1 MTRIDSA
8 RRRLLRTPRPVSR
21 GRTGQGVPARRHA
34 GTGWIVRQTGF
45 YVIER
50 LVAFSVRRRWL
61 VLVAA
66 ALITVAGVVAA
77 AHLFRINTDVERL
90 IEPSVSWRQDEIA
103 FEKAFPQRTNLVAAV
118 IDGET
123 PEIAEE
129 AAARFAEALKS
140 HRSEIETVYRPD
152 GGPFFDRN
160 GLLLMSQEELEQTTQ
175 RLIEQQG
182 LLGPL
187 AADPSLRGV
196 MRVLNLGVKGVK
208 SGDAKLEDL
217 AQPMTQIDETLR
229 KVLDGQRARMSW
241 QTLLAGGRSETT
253 DKRKFVMIQP
263 VLDYNALEPG
273 REATKLIR
281 RVAAEQNID
290 AAHGL
295 RIRLTGPVAVADDEF
310 ATLADDAF
318 LNYSLTTAAIVLFL
332 WLALRS
338 GPLVVAVLITTF
350 SGLVVTA
357 ALGLAMVGELNPISV
372 AFAALFVGLGIDFGI
387 QFAVRY
393 RADRYEL
400 GNVEAALRGA
410 ARGVGWSLTLAAIS
424 LLAGF
429 FAFLPTQFRGVSELG
444 LIAGVGMIVAYLFAL
459 TLLPA
464 LIAVFNPRGEKR
476 AVETTWMAGV
486 DHWIVEHR
494 KWVLIFVGLITLAGI
509 PLLLKLPF
517 DSNPMHLRSPK
528 VESIATYLDLI
539 KDPATSPNSIDVLA
553 PNVDAVPALSKR
565 LEGLDAVAKVISI
578 DTFVP
583 RDQDQKL
590 ATIQETAQ
598 LLAPALNPVRKPPPP
613 TDAENV
619 KALKETAAAL
629 KSIANGDS
637 AGAKAADRLSGTLDT
652 LAAAQAEKREAA
664 SVALTTDLKTLM
676 SRLSGLL
683 DPKKIT
689 LDNLPK
695 PLKAEWVTSD
705 GRARIEVHPKGDSN
719 DDEVLRRFA
728 KEVQTVDPHAT
739 GAPIATT
746 ESSYTILGAFVQAGL
761 TALALIFI
769 LLSVALRK
777 PWDVAMTLGPLVL
790 ATLWT
795 LMALK
800 VIGMP
805 LNFANI
811 IALPLMLAVGVAFH
825 IYYVIAWRAG
835 VVDMLASSLTRAIF
849 FSALTTGT
857 AFGSLMLSS
866 HPGTASMGELLAL
879 SLFFTLIAAFFVV
892 PAFLGPPPKQPDAD
906 RPEGT
911 EAGRQSGEVA
921 REHAAVK

>member
-1 MTRIDSA
+1 
-8 RRRLLRTPRPVSR
+8 
-21 GRTGQGVPARRHA
+21 
-34 GTGWIVRQTGF
+34 
-45 YVIER
+45 
-50 LVAFSVRRRWL
+50 
-61 VLVAA
+61 
-66 ALITVAGVVAA
+66 
-77 AHLFRINTDVERL
+77 
-90 IEPSVSWRQDEIA
+90 
-103 FEKAFPQRTNLVAAV
+103 
-118 IDGET
+118 
-123 PEIAEE
+123 
-129 AAARFAEALKS
+129 
-140 HRSEIETVYRPD
+140 
-152 GGPFFDRN
+152 
-160 GLLLMSQEELEQTTQ
+160 
-175 RLIEQQG
+175 
-182 LLGPL
+182 
-187 AADPSLRGV
+187 
-196 MRVLNLGVKGVK
+196 MRVLSLGVKGVK

-217 AQPMTQIDETLR
+217 AQPMEQIDGTLR

-253 DKRKFVMIQP
+253 DTRKFVMIQP

-281 RVAAEQNID
+281 RLAAEQNID

-338 GPLVVAVLITTF
+338 GPLVISVLITTF
-350 SGLVVTA
+350 AGLVVTA
-357 ALGLAMVGELNPISV
+357 ALGLIMVGELNPISV

-400 GNVEAALRGA
+400 GSVDAALRGA
-410 ARGVGWSLTLAAIS
+410 ARGVGWSLTLAAVS

-444 LIAGVGMIVAYLFAL
+444 LIAGVGMIVAYLFSL

-486 DHWIVEHR
+486 DHWIIEHR
-494 KWVLIFVGLITLAGI
+494 KWVLIFVGVITVAGI

-590 ATIQETAQ
+590 ATIQEAAQ
-598 LLAPALNPVRKPPPP
+598 LLAPALNPARKPPPP

-629 KSIANGDS
+629 KTIANGDS
-637 AGAKAADRLSGTLDT
+637 AGAKAADLSRWPVSS
-652 LAAAQAEKREAA
+652 AW
-664 SVALTTDLKTLM
+664 
-676 SRLSGLL
+676 SR
-683 DPKKIT
+683 P
-689 LDNLPK
+689 
-695 PLKAEWVTSD
+695 
-705 GRARIEVHPKGDSN
+705 
-719 DDEVLRRFA
+719 
-728 KEVQTVDPHAT
+728 
-739 GAPIATT
+739 
-746 ESSYTILGAFVQAGL
+746 
-761 TALALIFI
+761 
-769 LLSVALRK
+769 
-777 PWDVAMTLGPLVL
+777 
-790 ATLWT
+790 
-795 LMALK
+795 
-800 VIGMP
+800 
-805 LNFANI
+805 
-811 IALPLMLAVGVAFH
+811 
-825 IYYVIAWRAG
+825 
-835 VVDMLASSLTRAIF
+835 
-849 FSALTTGT
+849 
-857 AFGSLMLSS
+857 
-866 HPGTASMGELLAL
+866 
-879 SLFFTLIAAFFVV
+879 
-892 PAFLGPPPKQPDAD
+892 
-906 RPEGT
+906 RPRS
-911 EAGRQSGEVA
+911 AGR
-921 REHAAVK
+921 

>member
-1 MTRIDSA
+1 M
-8 RRRLLRTPRPVSR
+8 
-21 GRTGQGVPARRHA
+21 
-34 GTGWIVRQTGF
+34 
-45 YVIER
+45 IER

-66 ALITVAGVVAA
+66 ALLTVAGVGAA

-90 IEPSVSWRQDEIA
+90 IEPSVSWRKDEIA

-129 AAARFAEALKS
+129 AAARFAEALKA

-196 MRVLNLGVKGVK
+196 MRVLSLGVKGVK

-217 AQPMTQIDETLR
+217 AQPMEQIDGTLR

-253 DKRKFVMIQP
+253 DTRKFVMIQP

-281 RVAAEQNID
+281 RLAAEQNID

-338 GPLVVAVLITTF
+338 GPLVISVLITTF
-350 SGLVVTA
+350 AGLVVTA
-357 ALGLAMVGELNPISV
+357 ALGLIMVGELNPISV

-400 GNVEAALRGA
+400 GSVDAALRGA
-410 ARGVGWSLTLAAIS
+410 ARGVGWSLTLAAVS

-444 LIAGVGMIVAYLFAL
+444 LIAGVGMIVAYLFSL

-486 DHWIVEHR
+486 DHWIIEHR
-494 KWVLIFVGLITLAGI
+494 KWVLIFVGVITVAGI

-590 ATIQETAQ
+590 ATIQEAAQ
-598 LLAPALNPVRKPPPP
+598 LLAPALNPARKPPPP

-629 KSIANGDS
+629 KTIANGDS

-652 LAAAQAEKREAA
+652 LAAAPAEKREAA

-892 PAFLGPPPKQPDAD
+892 PAFLGPPPKQPDAE
-906 RPEGT
+906 RPEGK
-911 EAGRQSGEVA
+911 EAGRPPGTVA
-921 REHAAVK
+921 REHATVK

>member
-1 MTRIDSA
+1 M
-8 RRRLLRTPRPVSR
+8 
-21 GRTGQGVPARRHA
+21 
-34 GTGWIVRQTGF
+34 
-45 YVIER
+45 IER

-66 ALITVAGVVAA
+66 ALLTVAGAGAA

-90 IEPSVSWRQDEIA
+90 IEPSVPWRQDEIA

-118 IDGET
+118 IDGQT

-196 MRVLNLGVKGVK
+196 MRVLTLGVKGVK

-217 AQPMTQIDETLR
+217 AQPMTQIDDTLR

-253 DKRKFVMIQP
+253 DTRKFVMIQP

-332 WLALRS
+332 GLALRS
-338 GPLVVAVLITTF
+338 APLVAAVLITTF
-350 SGLVVTA
+350 AGLVVTA
-357 ALGLAMVGELNPISV
+357 ALGLLMVGELNPISV

-400 GNVEAALRGA
+400 GSVDAALRGA
-410 ARGVGWSLTLAAIS
+410 ARGVGWSLTLAAVS

-444 LIAGVGMIVAYLFAL
+444 LIAGVGMIVAYLFSL

-464 LIAVFNPRGEKR
+464 LIAVFNPKGEKR

-486 DHWIVEHR
+486 DHWIIEHR
-494 KWVLIFVGLITLAGI
+494 KWVLIFVGLITVAGI

-553 PNVDAVPALSKR
+553 PNVEAVPALSER
-565 LEGLDAVAKVISI
+565 LLKLDSVAKVISI

-598 LLAPALNPVRKPPPP
+598 LLAPALNPARKPPPP

-619 KALKETAAAL
+619 KALKDTAAAL
-629 KSIANGDS
+629 KTIASGDA
-637 AGAKAADRLSGTLDT
+637 AGAKAAARLSGTLDT
-652 LAAAQAEKREAA
+652 LADAPAEKREAA

-676 SRLSGLL
+676 SRLTGLL

-719 DDEVLRRFA
+719 DDQVLRHFA
-728 KEVQTVDPHAT
+728 KEVLSIDPHAT
-739 GAPIATT
+739 GAPVATT

-879 SLFFTLIAAFFVV
+879 SLFFTLVAAFFVV
-892 PAFLGPPPKQPDAD
+892 PAFLGPPPNQPDAD

-911 EAGRQSGEVA
+911 EAGRPPGEVA

>member
-1 MTRIDSA
+1 M
-8 RRRLLRTPRPVSR
+8 
-21 GRTGQGVPARRHA
+21 
-34 GTGWIVRQTGF
+34 
-45 YVIER
+45 IER

-66 ALITVAGVVAA
+66 ALLTVAGVGAA

-90 IEPSVSWRQDEIA
+90 IEPSVSWRKDEIA

-129 AAARFAEALKS
+129 AAARFAEALKA

-196 MRVLNLGVKGVK
+196 MRVLSLGVKGVK
-208 SGDAKLEDL
+208 SGDAKPEDL
-217 AQPMTQIDETLR
+217 AQPMEQIDGTLR

-253 DKRKFVMIQP
+253 DTRKFVMIQP

-281 RVAAEQNID
+281 RLAAEQNID

-338 GPLVVAVLITTF
+338 GPLVISVLITTF
-350 SGLVVTA
+350 AGLVVTA
-357 ALGLAMVGELNPISV
+357 ALGLIMVGELNPISV

-400 GNVEAALRGA
+400 GSVDAALRGA
-410 ARGVGWSLTLAAIS
+410 ARGVGWSLTLAAVS

-486 DHWIVEHR
+486 DHWIIEHR
-494 KWVLIFVGLITLAGI
+494 KWVLIFVGVITVAGI

-598 LLAPALNPVRKPPPP
+598 LLAPALNPARKPPPP

-629 KSIANGDS
+629 KTIANGDS

-652 LAAAQAEKREAA
+652 LAAAPAEKREAA

-892 PAFLGPPPKQPDAD
+892 PAFLGPPPKQPDAE
-906 RPEGT
+906 RPEGK
-911 EAGRQSGEVA
+911 EAGRPPGTVA
-921 REHAAVK
+921 REHATVK

>member
-1 MTRIDSA
+1 M
-8 RRRLLRTPRPVSR
+8 
-21 GRTGQGVPARRHA
+21 
-34 GTGWIVRQTGF
+34 
-45 YVIER
+45 IER

-66 ALITVAGVVAA
+66 ALLTVAGAGAA

-90 IEPSVSWRQDEIA
+90 IEPSVPWRQDEIA

-118 IDGET
+118 IDGQT

-160 GLLLMSQEELEQTTQ
+160 GLLLMSQQELEQTTQ

-196 MRVLNLGVKGVK
+196 MRVLTLGVKGVK

-217 AQPMTQIDETLR
+217 AQPMTQIDDTLR

-253 DKRKFVMIQP
+253 DTRKFVMIQP

-332 WLALRS
+332 GLALRS
-338 GPLVVAVLITTF
+338 APLVAAVLITTF
-350 SGLVVTA
+350 AGLVVTA
-357 ALGLAMVGELNPISV
+357 ALGLLMVGELNPISV

-400 GNVEAALRGA
+400 GSVDAALRGA
-410 ARGVGWSLTLAAIS
+410 ARGVGWSLTLAAVS

-444 LIAGVGMIVAYLFAL
+444 LIAGVGMIVAYLFSL

-464 LIAVFNPRGEKR
+464 LIAVFNPKGEKR

-486 DHWIVEHR
+486 DHWIIEHR
-494 KWVLIFVGLITLAGI
+494 KWVLIFVGLITVAGI

-553 PNVDAVPALSKR
+553 PNVEAVPALSER
-565 LEGLDAVAKVISI
+565 LLKLDSVAKVISI

-598 LLAPALNPVRKPPPP
+598 LLAPALNPARKPPPP

-619 KALKETAAAL
+619 KALKDTAAAL
-629 KSIANGDS
+629 KTIASGDN
-637 AGAKAADRLSGTLDT
+637 AGAKAAARLSGTLDT
-652 LAAAQAEKREAA
+652 LADAPAEKREAA

-719 DDEVLRRFA
+719 DDQVLRHFA
-728 KEVQTVDPHAT
+728 KEVLSIDPHAT
-739 GAPIATT
+739 GAPVATT

-879 SLFFTLIAAFFVV
+879 SLFFTLVAAFFVV

-906 RPEGT
+906 RPEGE
-911 EAGRQSGEVA
+911 EAGRPPGEVT
-921 REHAAVK
+921 REHAVVK

>member
-1 MTRIDSA
+1 M
-8 RRRLLRTPRPVSR
+8 
-21 GRTGQGVPARRHA
+21 
-34 GTGWIVRQTGF
+34 
-45 YVIER
+45 IER

-66 ALITVAGVVAA
+66 ALLTVAGIAAA

-196 MRVLNLGVKGVK
+196 MRVLSLGVKGVK

-217 AQPMTQIDETLR
+217 AQPMGQIDDTLR

-241 QTLLAGGRSETT
+241 QTLLAGGRSDIT
-253 DKRKFVMIQP
+253 DTRKFVMIQP

-281 RVAAEQNID
+281 RVAAEQSID

-318 LNYSLTTAAIVLFL
+318 LNYSLTTAAIILFL

-338 GPLVVAVLITTF
+338 APLVVAVLITTF

-357 ALGLAMVGELNPISV
+357 ALGLAIVGELNPISV

-400 GNVEAALRGA
+400 GDVDAAIRGA
-410 ARGVGWSLTLAAIS
+410 ARGVGWSLTLAAVS

-444 LIAGVGMIVAYLFAL
+444 LIAGVGMIVAYLFSL

-464 LIAVFNPRGEKR
+464 LIAVFHPKGEKR

-486 DHWIVEHR
+486 DHWIIEHR

-539 KDPATSPNSIDVLA
+539 KDPATSPNTIDVLA
-553 PNVDAVPALSKR
+553 PNVEAVPELSER
-565 LEGLDAVAKVISI
+565 LMKLDAVAKVISI

-598 LLAPALNPVRKPPPP
+598 LLAPALNPARKPPPP

-619 KALKETAAAL
+619 KALKDTAAAL
-629 KSIANGDS
+629 KTIAGGNE
-637 AGAKAADRLSGTLDT
+637 AGAKATERLSNTLET
-652 LAAAQAEKREAA
+652 LASAPAEKREAA

-676 SRLSGLL
+676 SRLNGLL

-705 GRARIEVHPKGDSN
+705 GRARIEVHPKGNSN
-719 DDEVLRRFA
+719 DDQVLRRFA

-892 PAFLGPPPKQPDAD
+892 PAFLGPPPVKPDPS
-906 RPEGT
+906 RPEGK
-911 EAGRQSGEVA
+911 EAGRQPGEVA
-921 REHAAVK
+921 REAATVK

>member
-1 MTRIDSA
+1 M
-8 RRRLLRTPRPVSR
+8 
-21 GRTGQGVPARRHA
+21 
-34 GTGWIVRQTGF
+34 
-45 YVIER
+45 IER

-66 ALITVAGVVAA
+66 ALLTVAGAGAA
-77 AHLFRINTDVERL
+77 AHMFRINTDVERL
-90 IEPSVSWRQDEIA
+90 IEPSVPWRQDEIA

-118 IDGET
+118 IDGQT

-160 GLLLMSQEELEQTTQ
+160 GLLLMSQEELEQTTE

-196 MRVLNLGVKGVK
+196 MRVLALGAKGVK
-208 SGDAKLEDL
+208 SGDAKLDDL

-229 KVLDGQRARMSW
+229 KTLDGQRARMSW
-241 QTLLAGGRSETT
+241 QTLLAGGRSQTT
-253 DKRKFVMIQP
+253 DTRKFVMIQP

-357 ALGLAMVGELNPISV
+357 ALGLLMVGELNPISV

-410 ARGVGWSLTLAAIS
+410 ARGVGWSLTLAAVS

-429 FAFLPTQFRGVSELG
+429 FAFLPTKFRGVSELG
-444 LIAGVGMIVAYLFAL
+444 LIAGVGMIVAYLFSL

-486 DHWIVEHR
+486 DHWIIEHR
-494 KWVLIFVGLITLAGI
+494 KWVLIFVGLITVAGI

-553 PNVDAVPALSKR
+553 PNVDAVPELTKR

-598 LLAPALNPVRKPPPP
+598 LLAPALNPARKPPPP

-619 KALKETAAAL
+619 KALKDTAAAL
-629 KSIANGDS
+629 KTFAGGDS

-652 LAAAQAEKREAA
+652 LAAAPAEKREAA

-719 DDEVLRRFA
+719 NDEVLRRFA

-739 GAPIATT
+739 GAPVATT

-849 FSALTTGT
+849 FSAMTTGT
-857 AFGSLMLSS
+857 AFGSLILSS

-911 EAGRQSGEVA
+911 EAARPPGEVV
-921 REHAAVK
+921 REPAAVK

>member
-1 MTRIDSA
+1 M
-8 RRRLLRTPRPVSR
+8 
-21 GRTGQGVPARRHA
+21 
-34 GTGWIVRQTGF
+34 
-45 YVIER
+45 IER

-66 ALITVAGVVAA
+66 ALLTVAGAGAA

-90 IEPSVSWRQDEIA
+90 IEPSVPWRQDEIA

-118 IDGET
+118 IDGQT

-196 MRVLNLGVKGVK
+196 MRVLTLGVKGVK

-217 AQPMTQIDETLR
+217 AQPMTQIDDTLR

-241 QTLLAGGRSETT
+241 QTLLAGGHSETT
-253 DKRKFVMIQP
+253 DTRKFVMIQP

-332 WLALRS
+332 GLALRS
-338 GPLVVAVLITTF
+338 APLVAAVLITTF
-350 SGLVVTA
+350 AGLVVTA
-357 ALGLAMVGELNPISV
+357 ALGLLMVGELNPISV

-400 GNVEAALRGA
+400 GSVDAALRGA
-410 ARGVGWSLTLAAIS
+410 ARGVGWSLTLAAVS

-444 LIAGVGMIVAYLFAL
+444 LIAGVGMIVAYLFSL

-464 LIAVFNPRGEKR
+464 LIAVFNPKGEKR

-486 DHWIVEHR
+486 DHWIIEHR
-494 KWVLIFVGLITLAGI
+494 KWVLIFVGLITVAGI

-553 PNVDAVPALSKR
+553 PNVEAVPALSER
-565 LEGLDAVAKVISI
+565 LLKLDSVAKVISI

-598 LLAPALNPVRKPPPP
+598 LLAPALNPARKPPPP

-619 KALKETAAAL
+619 KALKDTAAAL
-629 KSIANGDS
+629 KTIASGDN
-637 AGAKAADRLSGTLDT
+637 AGAKAAARLSGTLDT
-652 LAAAQAEKREAA
+652 LADAPAEKREAA

-719 DDEVLRRFA
+719 DDQVLRHFA
-728 KEVQTVDPHAT
+728 KEVLSIDPHAT
-739 GAPIATT
+739 GAPVATT

-879 SLFFTLIAAFFVV
+879 SLFFTLVAAFFVV

-911 EAGRQSGEVA
+911 EAGRPPGEVA

>member
-1 MTRIDSA
+1 M
-8 RRRLLRTPRPVSR
+8 
-21 GRTGQGVPARRHA
+21 
-34 GTGWIVRQTGF
+34 
-45 YVIER
+45 IER

-66 ALITVAGVVAA
+66 ALLTVAGVGAA

-90 IEPSVSWRQDEIA
+90 IEPSVSWRKDEIA

-129 AAARFAEALKS
+129 AAARFAEALKA

-196 MRVLNLGVKGVK
+196 MRVLSLGVKGVK

-217 AQPMTQIDETLR
+217 AQPMEQIDGTLR

-253 DKRKFVMIQP
+253 DTRKFVMIQP

-281 RVAAEQNID
+281 RLAAEQNID

-338 GPLVVAVLITTF
+338 GPLVISVLITTF
-350 SGLVVTA
+350 AGLVVTA
-357 ALGLAMVGELNPISV
+357 ALGLIMVGELNPISV

-400 GNVEAALRGA
+400 GSVDAALRGA
-410 ARGVGWSLTLAAIS
+410 ARGVGWSLTLAAVS

-444 LIAGVGMIVAYLFAL
+444 LIAGVGMIVAYLFSL

-486 DHWIVEHR
+486 DHWIIEHR
-494 KWVLIFVGLITLAGI
+494 KWVLIFVGVITVAGI

-598 LLAPALNPVRKPPPP
+598 LLAPALNPARKPPPP

-629 KSIANGDS
+629 KTIANGDS

-652 LAAAQAEKREAA
+652 LAAAPAEKREAA

-892 PAFLGPPPKQPDAD
+892 PAFLGPPPKQPDAE
-906 RPEGT
+906 RPEGKET
-911 EAGRQSGEVA
+911 GRPPGAVA
-921 REHAAVK
+921 REHATVK

>member
-1 MTRIDSA
+1 M
-8 RRRLLRTPRPVSR
+8 
-21 GRTGQGVPARRHA
+21 
-34 GTGWIVRQTGF
+34 
-45 YVIER
+45 IER

-66 ALITVAGVVAA
+66 ALLTVAGAGTA

-90 IEPSVSWRQDEIA
+90 IEPSVPWRQDEIA

-160 GLLLMSQEELEQTTQ
+160 GLLLMSQEDLEKTTQ

-196 MRVLNLGVKGVK
+196 MRVLTLGVKGVK

-253 DKRKFVMIQP
+253 DTRKFVMIQP

-281 RVAAEQNID
+281 RLAAEQNID

-400 GNVEAALRGA
+400 GSVEAALRGA
-410 ARGVGWSLTLAAIS
+410 ARGVGWSLTLAAVS

-429 FAFLPTQFRGVSELG
+429 FAFLPTKFRGVSELG
-444 LIAGVGMIVAYLFAL
+444 LIAGVGMIVAYLFSL

-486 DHWIVEHR
+486 DHWIIEHR
-494 KWVLIFVGLITLAGI
+494 KWVLIFVGLITVAGI

-553 PNVDAVPALSKR
+553 PNVDAVPELTKR

-598 LLAPALNPVRKPPPP
+598 LLGPALNPSRKPPPP

-619 KALKETAAAL
+619 KALKDTAAAL
-629 KSIANGDS
+629 KTIASGDS

-652 LAAAQAEKREAA
+652 LAAAPAEKREEA

-719 DDEVLRRFA
+719 NDEVLRRFA

-739 GAPIATT
+739 GAPVATT

-879 SLFFTLIAAFFVV
+879 SLFFTLLAAFFVV
-892 PAFLGPPPKQPDAD
+892 PAFLGPPPKQPDAR
-906 RPEGT
+906 RPEGE
-911 EAGRQSGEVA
+911 EAGRPPGEVA
-921 REHAAVK
+921 REPAAVK